1 MIDINQARLPEDL
14 RCVQDLLRQYL
25 DWVGNQ
31 LRKVN
36 NEVVDID
43 TMMHRSMSELDAY
56 MPLEGRLLLAQ
67 YHSSSAG
74 IVFMKK
80 SRHDSCE
87 IKRMYVVPEF
97 RGCGIGQALL
107 DHVIEDARIEG
118 YSYILLDTVEFMQ
131 QAQSLYRSRGFK
143 QIDPYPE
150 SEMRDS
156 LSKYLIYMSLDLGN

>member
-1 MIDINQARLPEDL
+1 MIDINQASLPEDL
-14 RCVQDLLRQYL
+14 KCVQDLLRQYL
-25 DWVGNQ
+25 EWVGYQ
-31 LRKVN
+31 LREMN
-36 NEVVDID
+36 NEVVDIN
-43 TMMHRSMSELDAY
+43 TMMHRSISELDTY
-56 MPLEGRLLLAQ
+56 MPPEGRLLLAQ

-87 IKRMYVVPEF
+87 IKRMFVVPEF

-107 DHVIEDARIEG
+107 DHVIEDAQFEG
-118 YSYILLDTVEFMQ
+118 YSYILLDSVEFMQ

-150 SEMRDS
+150 SEMTDS
-156 LSKYLIYMSLDLGN
+156 LSRYLIYMSLDMCD

>member
-1 MIDINQARLPEDL
+1 MIDINQASLPEDL
-14 RCVQDLLRQYL
+14 KCVQDLLRQYL
-25 DWVGNQ
+25 EWVGYQ
-31 LRKVN
+31 LREMN

-43 TMMHRSMSELDAY
+43 TMMHRSISELDTY
-56 MPLEGRLLLAQ
+56 MPPEGRLLLAQ

-87 IKRMYVVPEF
+87 IKRMFVVPEF

-107 DHVIEDARIEG
+107 DHVIEDARFEG
-118 YSYILLDTVEFMQ
+118 YSYILLDSVEFMQ

-150 SEMRDS
+150 SEMTDS
-156 LSKYLIYMSLDLGN
+156 LSKYLIYMSLDMGD